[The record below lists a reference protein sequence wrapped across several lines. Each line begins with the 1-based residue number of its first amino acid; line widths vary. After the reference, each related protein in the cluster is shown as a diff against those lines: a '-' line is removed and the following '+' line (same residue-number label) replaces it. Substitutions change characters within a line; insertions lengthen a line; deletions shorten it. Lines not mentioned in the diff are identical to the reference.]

1 MAANFSAKA
10 LGTFS
15 GDRMMTLDHTVEATL
30 LQTMDQ
36 RLTNHPQIS
45 VSRRNVEVDERWRRA
60 VIRNTAAGTACSAW
74 ASSRTND
81 RVRLSPDSVAESL
94 YQLRVQDKTAWTHE
108 LDLRPWVEPFYL
120 TAPTCCM
127 AVYRSGHKPGL
138 CCDNIFIFSR
148 CRTPHMSI
156 YRPVNRSP
164 RSDVHH
170 VAEHGV
176 GSQRDQQQGVPCAP
190 EQNWTGRRKAK
201 PAEFLF
207 PTTMRWMATLPPEF
221 QPTTIG
227 RTFPR
232 IANALA
238 ALWTRS
244 DAFSSYLDDL
254 LIDKRGARQ
263 GFPIDALAELHALRG
278 YYAVSRPYHLVVQ
291 VRSGR
296 PL

>member
-108 LDLRPWVEPFYL
+108 LDLRPSVE
-120 TAPTCCM
+120 
-127 AVYRSGHKPGL
+127 
-138 CCDNIFIFSR
+138 
-148 CRTPHMSI
+148 
-156 YRPVNRSP
+156 
-164 RSDVHH
+164 
-170 VAEHGV
+170 
-176 GSQRDQQQGVPCAP
+176 
-190 EQNWTGRRKAK
+190 
-201 PAEFLF
+201 
-207 PTTMRWMATLPPEF
+207 RW
-221 QPTTIG
+221 
-227 RTFPR
+227 
-232 IANALA
+232 
-238 ALWTRS
+238 
-244 DAFSSYLDDL
+244 
-254 LIDKRGARQ
+254 
-263 GFPIDALAELHALRG
+263 
-278 YYAVSRPYHLVVQ
+278 
-291 VRSGR
+291 
-296 PL
+296 